1 MGGVEGGE
9 RVIRQAILGGGDI
22 GYFTQ
27 FGGV

>member
-9 RVIRQAILGGGDI
+9 RGYQAGQLGGGDI